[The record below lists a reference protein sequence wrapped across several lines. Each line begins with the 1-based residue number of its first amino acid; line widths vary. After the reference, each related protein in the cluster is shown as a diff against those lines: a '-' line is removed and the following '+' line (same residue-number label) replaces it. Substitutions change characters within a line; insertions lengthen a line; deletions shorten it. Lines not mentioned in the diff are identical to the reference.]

1 MSPRRDGIRA
11 HRFREPLAS
20 EQRSARWAHKLTE
33 LSEQV
38 PTPAR
43 SGVRA
48 RLLGWL
54 AHLFTVTSVL
64 PFLERAEHADAVRYQ
79 HDSEA
84 IAAMAIDEGS
94 HARALTRLRE
104 SDGTDD
110 PRSIQHRER
119 WHRGDRSGALRG
131 GVWSQRRISVEH
143 LACDGGRRFGGVG
156 FDSAAAIR
164 RRWRCST
171 RFHDLPPGGGPRWC
185 LACLSNCGYCN
196 ARSRAGRSDWTH
208 DVQG

>member
-1 MSPRRDGIRA
+1 MSPRRDGVQAR
-11 HRFREPLAS
+11 RFREPLAS

-54 AHLFTVTSVL
+54 ARLFTFASVL
-64 PFLERAEHADAVRYQ
+64 PFLERAEHADAGRYQ

-119 WHRGDRSGALRG
+119 WHRGDRSGALRAAVF
-131 GVWSQRRISVEH
+131 GVN
-143 LACDGGRRFGGVG
+143 DGLVTNTSLVMGVAGSGASGSTARQLFVGVG
-156 FDSAAAIR
+156 AALLVFMIG
-164 RRWRCST
+164 
-171 RFHDLPPGGGPRWC
+171 HLVGV
-185 LACLSNCGYCN
+185 
-196 ARSRAGRSDWTH
+196 RAG
-208 DVQG
+208 V

>member
-1 MSPRRDGIRA
+1 MSPRRDGVQAR
-11 HRFREPLAS
+11 RFREPLAT
-20 EQRSARWAHKLTE
+20 EPRSARWAHKLTE

-54 AHLFTVTSVL
+54 ARLFTVASV
-64 PFLERAEHADAVRYQ
+64 HADAGRYQ

-110 PRSIQHRER
+110 PRSIQRRER
-119 WHRGDRSGALRG
+119 WHRGDRSGALHAAVF
-131 GVWSQRRISVEH
+131 GVN
-143 LACDGGRRFGGVG
+143 DGLVSNTSLVMGVAGSGASGSTARQLFVGVG
-156 FDSAAAIR
+156 AAVFVFMIG
-164 RRWRCST
+164 
-171 RFHDLPPGGGPRWC
+171 HLVGV
-185 LACLSNCGYCN
+185 
-196 ARSRAGRSDWTH
+196 RAG
-208 DVQG
+208 V

>member
-1 MSPRRDGIRA
+1 MSPRRDGVQAR
-11 HRFREPLAS
+11 RFREPLAS

-54 AHLFTVTSVL
+54 ARLFTVASVL
-64 PFLERAEHADAVRYQ
+64 PFLERAEHADAGRYQ

-119 WHRGDRSGALRG
+119 WHRGDRSGALHAAVFGVNDGLVSNTSLVMGVAGSGASGSTARQLFVGVGAALLVYMIGHVVGVRG
-131 GVWSQRRISVEH
+131 G
-143 LACDGGRRFGGVG
+143 A
-156 FDSAAAIR
+156 
-164 RRWRCST
+164 
-171 RFHDLPPGGGPRWC
+171 
-185 LACLSNCGYCN
+185 
-196 ARSRAGRSDWTH
+196 
-208 DVQG
+208 